1 MHRVFLSL
9 PVLALAI
16 AIAAPATAAEEHC
29 KHTEP
34 RQLDLDIGDAKAVVF
49 DVASHDLKLVA
60 RSGNHHGLRGRACAS
75 DAKLL
80 TQLSITQRREG
91 DKLVV
96 LLRREGRSQGLF
108 FFGKNY
114 AYLELDGSV
123 PDDMPVQLKVGSG
136 DAEVRG
142 AVIVSAD
149 VGSGDAVIRDTRG
162 LVAFDVGSGDV
173 EVDGAGSLKGISIGS
188 GDAQARHVRGP
199 VSIGTIGSGDFDLED
214 GQGRVEIE
222 SIGSGDAELSRIGGD
237 VVIGSV
243 GSGNV
248 GAREVR
254 GGLTVRSVGSGS
266 IDHSGVTGTVSLPRR
281 H

>member
-9 PVLALAI
+9 PVLAVAI
-16 AIAAPATAAEEHC
+16 AIAAPAIAAEDNC

-80 TQLSITQRREG
+80 PQLSVTQRREG

-96 LLRREGRSQGLF
+96 LLRREGRSQGIF
-108 FFGKNY
+108 FSKNY

-123 PDDMPVQLKVGSG
+123 PDNMPVQLKVGSG

-142 AVIVSAD
+142 AAIVSAD
-149 VGSGDAVIRDTRG
+149 VGSGDAVIRETRG

-254 GGLTVRSVGSGS
+254 GGLSVRSVGSGS
-266 IDHSGVTGTVSLPRR
+266 IDHSGVAGTVSLPRR

>member
-1 MHRVFLSL
+1 MHRAFLPL
-9 PVLALAI
+9 TVLALAV
-16 AIAAPATAAEEHC
+16 AAPVAALAQDDC

-34 RQLDLDIGDAKAVVF
+34 RQLDLDIGNAKAVVF

-60 RSGNHHGLRGRACAS
+60 RSGTHHGLRGRACAS

-80 TQLSITQRREG
+80 PKLTVTQRREG

-96 LLRREGRSQGLF
+96 LLRRDGRSQVI

-114 AYLELDGSV
+114 AYLELEGSV
-123 PDDMPVQLKVGSG
+123 PEHIPVQLKVGSG
-136 DAEVRG
+136 DVEVRG
-142 AVIVSAD
+142 AAIVSAD

-162 LVAFDVGSGDV
+162 LVAFEVGSGDI

-188 GDAQARHVRGP
+188 GDAQARRVTGP

-222 SIGSGDAELSRIGGD
+222 SIGSGDAELSRIGSD
-237 VVIGSV
+237 VVVGSI

-248 GAREVR
+248 GVREAR

-266 IDHSGVTGTVSLPRR
+266 VNHSGVAGTVSIPRR
-281 H
+281 D

>member
-16 AIAAPATAAEEHC
+16 AIAAPAIAAEDNC

-80 TQLSITQRREG
+80 PQLSVTQRREG

-96 LLRREGRSQGLF
+96 LLRREGRSQSIF
-108 FFGKNY
+108 FSKNY

-123 PDDMPVQLKVGSG
+123 PDNMPVQLKVGSG

-142 AVIVSAD
+142 AAIVSA
-149 VGSGDAVIRDTRG
+149 
-162 LVAFDVGSGDV
+162 DVGSGDV

-254 GGLTVRSVGSGS
+254 GGLSVRSVGSGS
-266 IDHSGVTGTVSLPRR
+266 IDHSGVAGTVSLPRR